1 MFLHR
6 CQPTRLGSD
15 KSKGAWKT
23 KTKTGFKAL
32 SCFLLLSVSLFLA
45 STGELAKNH
54 LKKEKNNNNHSNCN
68 AAASQHR
75 ELLQRRSILALRA
88 APAPQR
94 CSAAA
99 SQHCE
104 LLQRRSVAAPRAAA
118 AP

>member
-54 LKKEKNNNNHSNCN
+54 LKKEKNNNHSNCS
-68 AAASQHR
+68 AVASQHR